1 MTTDQAPVRLQANM
15 PKDGNAVSMQLTP
28 GTLALAVTNTSVATH
43 SEITLQT
50 ASATTGLPATSL
62 LEVSAITNGIC
73 LRWTST
79 ATTSA
84 FDEFIQAG
92 TTRHYRVPVGVLV
105 VSLVA
110 QTGSATAIVIE
121 K

>member
-1 MTTDQAPVRLQANM
+1 M
-15 PKDGNAVSMQLTP
+15 PKDGNANAMQLTP
-28 GTLALAVTNTSVATH
+28 ATPALAVTNESVTTH
-43 SEITLQT
+43 AEITLQV

-62 LEVSAITNGIC
+62 IEVSAITNGIC
-73 LRWTST
+73 LRWTSV

-105 VSLVA
+105 VSLVS